1 MDGKEEARMENHFLS
16 CACNKDGCRRWVSCF
31 GTVEVEVSPVEVVL
45 TLWDIQTEMSIG
57 SYK

>member
-1 MDGKEEARMENHFLS
+1 MENHFLS
-16 CACNKDGCRRWVSCF
+16 CACNKDGYRRWVSCF